1 MNNSSIKILLASILC
16 CAFLQTHVLAC
27 NGTVCKPGPTIYAY
41 DENGNVIATAQG
53 DPSCAFGI
61 EGPAATPGT
70 PAPSHKKHR
79 DRERILAFAAVMAV
93 GVTVSI
99 AWGKSHERKAA
110 KAKVSLFATGTNGSN
125 YEFSRR

>member
-1 MNNSSIKILLASILC
+1 MKTILVSLLC
-16 CAFLQTHVLAC
+16 LAFLQTHVLAC

-41 DENGNVIATAQG
+41 DENGNVVATAQG

-61 EGPAATPGT
+61 EGPSATTPAT
-70 PAPSHKKHR
+70 PAPQSHKKHR
-79 DRERILAFAAVMAV
+79 DRDRILAFAAVMAV

-110 KAKVSLFATGTNGSN
+110 HPKVSLFTTSTNGAT